1 MADLTIAKTILEQLG
16 GNRFVVM
23 TGARNISGSEKDKSL
38 SFKLPMKTKNQ
49 CNYVRITLTP
59 SDLYSVE
66 FLSIRGTSFKVKGT
80 VDDVYCDQLLSTFE
94 TATGIYG
101 RL

>member
-1 MADLTIAKTILEQLG
+1 MTDLTVAKTILTQLG
-16 GNRFVVM
+16 GNKFVVM
-23 TGARNISGSEKDKSL
+23 TGARNIAGSEKDKSL
-38 SFKLPMKTKNQ
+38 SFKLLMKTKNQ

-59 SDLYSVE
+59 NDLYLVE
-66 FLSIRGTSFKVKGT
+66 FLSIRGTSYKVKGS

-94 TATGIYG
+94 NATGIYG

>member
-1 MADLTIAKTILEQLG
+1 MADLTVAKTILAQLG
-16 GNRFVVM
+16 GNKFVVM
-23 TGARNISGSEKDKSL
+23 TGARNIAGSEQDKSL

-59 SDLYSVE
+59 NDLYRVE
-66 FLSIRGTSFKVKGT
+66 FFSLRATTLKVKGS
-80 VDDVYCDQLLSTFE
+80 VDDVYCDQLLNTFE
-94 TATGIYG
+94 NATGIYG